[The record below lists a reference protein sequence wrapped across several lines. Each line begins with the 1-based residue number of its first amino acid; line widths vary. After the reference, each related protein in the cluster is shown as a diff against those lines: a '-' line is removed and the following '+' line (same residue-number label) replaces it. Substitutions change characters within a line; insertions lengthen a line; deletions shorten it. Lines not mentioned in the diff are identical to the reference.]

1 VKDKSLHLQAEA
13 GDARFYD
20 KWKIKEIS
28 VTPEPANKDC
38 RFEIYSPLKKEE
50 TKNDD
55 VEQCVIDLMD
65 SGEVD
70 EDDARAICEEIYG
83 DE

>member
-1 VKDKSLHLQAEA
+1 MARSLIERKRIHVKAKKKLGLQ
-13 GDARFYD
+13 
-20 KWKIKEIS
+20 
-28 VTPEPANKDC
+28 
-38 RFEIYSPLKKEE
+38 KKE

-65 SGEVD
+65 SGEVED

-83 DE
+83 DGNE